1 MSEPTREQTP
11 VPPESTTRSP
21 WHVSRIPGHLGP
33 ARTSTVVLGI
43 LFLAIFA
50 LYLYIKPDTTA
61 AVTSGTGNQV
71 PASPIAPAPQTTA
84 PTTTTTTPEPT
95 QEQPTPTGE
104 PTTTGSPTDLPTPS
118 GTPSTSAR
126 TSGLPTSLPP
136 PTTAA
141 TSPSG

>member
-1 MSEPTREQTP
+1 MSEPTREQPP

-21 WHVSRIPGHLGP
+21 WHVSRIPGHLGR

-50 LYLYIKPDTTA
+50 LYLYVKPDTTA

-71 PASPIAPAPQTTA
+71 PASPVAPAPQTTV
-84 PTTTTTTPEPT
+84 PTTTPEPT
-95 QEQPTPTGE
+95 QDQPTPTGA
-104 PTTTGSPTDLPTPS
+104 PTTTSSATDLPTPS
-118 GTPSTSAR
+118 GTPSTSAE

>member
-1 MSEPTREQTP
+1 MSEPTREQPP
-11 VPPESTTRSP
+11 VPAESTTRSP

-50 LYLYIKPDTTA
+50 LYLYVKPDTTA

-71 PASPIAPAPQTTA
+71 PASTTAPAPQPTPTA
-84 PTTTTTTPEPT
+84 PTTTPEPT
-95 QEQPTPTGE
+95 RDQPTPTGE
-104 PTTTGSPTDLPTPS
+104 PTTTGSATDLPTPS
-118 GTPSTSAR
+118 GTPSTSGR

>member
-1 MSEPTREQTP
+1 MSEPTREQPP
-11 VPPESTTRSP
+11 VPPEPTTTRSP
-21 WHVSRIPGHLGP
+21 WHVSRIPAHLGR

-50 LYLYIKPDTTA
+50 LYLQVKPNTTA

-71 PASPIAPAPQTTA
+71 PASPVAPAPRTTA
-84 PTTTTTTPEPT
+84 PTTTPEPT
-95 QEQPTPTGE
+95 QEQPTPTGA
-104 PTTTGSPTDLPTPS
+104 PTTTSSATEVPTPS
-118 GTPSTSAR
+118 GTPSPSGR

>member
-1 MSEPTREQTP
+1 MSEPTREQPP
-11 VPPESTTRSP
+11 VPPETTTTRSP
-21 WHVSRIPGHLGP
+21 WHVSRIPAHLGR

-50 LYLYIKPDTTA
+50 LYLQVKPDTTA

-84 PTTTTTTPEPT
+84 PTTTPEPT
-95 QEQPTPTGE
+95 REQPTPTRA
-104 PTTTGSPTDLPTPS
+104 PTTTGSPTDLPSSS
-118 GTPSTSAR
+118 GTPSTSGR

-136 PTTAA
+136 PTTAT